1 MSVMREDTSV
11 RPLTIGS
18 ERLLAVAVYAM
29 VWGTLLYSA
38 FTLILGREGFMS
50 YLLFSSVTAILG
62 ILASLSVERPVSV
75 GFFLCLSTATAV
87 LLVEEA
93 LLNGPHPGIGLVLA
107 LTGALSLSFAG
118 SILRLGEDE
127 RYALQVTGLIF
138 ASRLAFAPFPQGL
151 LTASTAAPTIYILII
166 SVAVAFII
174 VKRISL
180 ARVGLTRGLHPMYK
194 QIAAG
199 GSIGLLSSL
208 IEYWIL
214 RPSPIRLT
222 EDSLQAILYV
232 VIVMTVFVGFGEEL
246 LFRGLV
252 QESYQKVLPAWSA
265 ILLASIQFSLMHYG
279 WQNPLELLFSYGMG
293 IAFGF
298 SFWKTKS
305 LATPIAMHA
314 LNNIAMFII
323 AAYSDLMFT
332 PVAIGETVIIAVVL
346 ILPVLPWHGLAK
358 PEMRTIASRLV
369 REIKTSTSHSIPEPK
384 GIQLRCYEHPL
395 TPPVI
400 DVCAYCGRVLVEDTK
415 YCDKCG
421 RQLLPES
428 LSISLISKRG

>member
-1 MSVMREDTSV
+1 M
-11 RPLTIGS
+11 RPLTISS
-18 ERLLAVAVYAM
+18 ERLLAVAVYVM
-29 VWGTLLYSA
+29 IWGTLLYSA
-38 FTLILGREGFMS
+38 FTLILGREGIMP
-50 YLLFSSVTAILG
+50 YLLFSSVAAILG
-62 ILASLSVERPVSV
+62 ILASLSMERPVSV
-75 GFFLCLSTATAV
+75 GFFLCLSAATAA

-93 LLNGPHPGIGLVLA
+93 LLNGPHASIGLVLA
-107 LTGALSLSFAG
+107 LAAALSLSFAG

-151 LTASTAAPTIYILII
+151 LAVSAAAPTIYILII
-166 SVAVAFII
+166 SVAVAFIV

-180 ARVGLTRGLHPMYK
+180 ARVGLTRGLYPMYK

-222 EDSLQAILYV
+222 EDTLQTILYV

-252 QESYQKVLPAWSA
+252 QESYQKVLPAWPA

-279 WQNPLELLFSYGMG
+279 WQNPLELLFSYGVG
-293 IAFGF
+293 IAFGY
-298 SFWKTKS
+298 SFLKTKS
-305 LATPIAMHA
+305 LTAPIAMHA
-314 LNNIAMFII
+314 SNNIAMFII
-323 AAYSDLMFT
+323 AAYPDLMFT
-332 PVAIGETVIIAVVL
+332 RIAIGQTVIFAAIL
-346 ILPVLPWHGLAK
+346 ILPALPWHGLANS
-358 PEMRTIASRLV
+358 EMRTIANRLIQP
-369 REIKTSTSHSIPEPK
+369 IKESTSHIILEPK
-384 GIQLRCYEHPL
+384 GVQLRCYEHRL

-400 DVCAYCGRVLVEDTK
+400 DVCACCGRVLVENTK

-421 RQLLPES
+421 RRLLPKS
-428 LSISLISKRG
+428 LSISLISKQG